1 MLKVD
6 CYHNQ
11 LNYLKKNELKL
22 KLKLKKNKMK
32 KLSGAE
38 KVTMISALAKK
49 TYQKGKEK
57 WTDAIKRA
65 TRELKKANKI

>member
-1 MLKVD
+1 
-6 CYHNQ
+6 
-11 LNYLKKNELKL
+11 
-22 KLKLKKNKMK
+22 MK